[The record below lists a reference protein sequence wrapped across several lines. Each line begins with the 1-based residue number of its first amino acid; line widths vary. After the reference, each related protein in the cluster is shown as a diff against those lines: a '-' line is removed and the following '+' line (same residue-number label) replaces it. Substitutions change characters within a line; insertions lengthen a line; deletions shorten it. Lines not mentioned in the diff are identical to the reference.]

1 VANSARPGRASSTPT
16 GSWSRWAGL
25 AGAPAVVIG
34 FVAGSLADHGGKGLD
49 PTMTAEELVEPFAR
63 LAGQARLSAVL
74 LGVTAVFS
82 LVFLGALW
90 ERMNRRSGW
99 LAVIAVAAGIV
110 GVAGTLD
117 WAAWM
122 LAAAVAGEVG
132 DGHTARTVMALEWG
146 GARTAVP
153 LGFAMTAAAAVAGL
167 RDGTFPRWFSLLSA
181 AFAVVLALGLLP
193 VGPAGLTGIFGGLWT
208 LIAAGVLAFAG
219 DPANYSVRGGPGDAR
234 V

>member
-1 VANSARPGRASSTPT
+1 MAGSPRPDRASSTS
-16 GSWSRWAGL
+16 GESWSRWAGL

-63 LAGQARLSAVL
+63 LADQARLSAVL
-74 LGVTAVFS
+74 FGVTAVFS

-90 ERMNRRSGW
+90 ERMSRRSGW

-132 DGHTARTVMALEWG
+132 DGHTARTVIALEWE

-153 LGFAMTAAAAVAGL
+153 IGFAMTAAAAVSGF
-167 RDGTFPRWFSLLSA
+167 RDATFPRWFSLLSA
-181 AFAVVLALGLLP
+181 AFALVLALGLLP
-193 VGPAGLTGIFGGLWT
+193 VGPAGLTSAFAGLWT
-208 LIAAGVLAFAG
+208 LIAAGVLAFG
-219 DPANYSVRGGPGDAR
+219 IDPQTPFEVGQETQ